1 MALLSPSGACGDE
14 RVTDPGQQEMMKMKR
29 IKTFRPTA
37 ARGVCAF
44 FIGINRAEMAEIFNS
59 MQMLMRFDGKAQ
71 FRSATIHLDFPTEER
86 TISLA
91 NPLIH
96 KFK

>member
-1 MALLSPSGACGDE
+1 
-14 RVTDPGQQEMMKMKR
+14 
-29 IKTFRPTA
+29 
-37 ARGVCAF
+37 
-44 FIGINRAEMAEIFNS
+44 MAEIFNS